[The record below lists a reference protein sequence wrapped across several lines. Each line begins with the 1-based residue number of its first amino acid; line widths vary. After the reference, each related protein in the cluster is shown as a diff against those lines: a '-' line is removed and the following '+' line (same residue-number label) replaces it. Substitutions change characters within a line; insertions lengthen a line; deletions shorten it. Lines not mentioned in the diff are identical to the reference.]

1 MKKVKLNIN
10 HIFIFFFIYV
20 IFIKFY
26 TLIINP
32 VPVGSFILALNT
44 QIFFN
49 IKSFNYLPQS
59 YADWNHPGTPLYIFS
74 YFIHQFIGDFNI
86 KNFKNFTILYHFI
99 FMGINLISIYSFL
112 YFFNNK
118 LKDPQILF
126 IFLLILFSFDTNL
139 FH

>member
-86 KNFKNFTILYHFI
+86 KNFKNFTIFI
-99 FMGINLISIYSFL
+99 ISYLKRVIHNLISIYSFL
-112 YFFNNK
+112 YF
-118 LKDPQILF
+118 
-126 IFLLILFSFDTNL
+126 LIIN
-139 FH
+139 